1 MDSYLDEYLH
11 VDIRAA
17 PPWLPMSA
25 LDVDSAHHTSIF
37 GYLSKPTG
45 VIAGPVEDVPDKRII
60 TPIDLEEV
68 CIMIDLICSP
78 LPSHAS
84 NHHISS

>member
-25 LDVDSAHHTSIF
+25 LDVDSANHTSIF
-37 GYLSKPTG
+37 GYLSKPNG
-45 VIAGPVEDVPDKRII
+45 VIAGPVKDVPDERIVK
-60 TPIDLEEV
+60 PIDLEEA
-68 CIMIDLICSP
+68 CIMIDLICFRLTSY
-78 LPSHAS
+78 AS